1 MKGRTRLRDE
11 GNIPQD
17 TAPTAGSRQQ
27 ATARGHSPKNI
38 LPSRSWGC
46 PSGQGFLGTV
56 RAFLFSHSL
65 NKRMARRKEPREGGW
80 GQEREKRGTGRAR
93 NPEHHP
99 GGFPGKQS
107 PLRPGFPLFLSYF
120 ISPLA
125 RFCPRLLLPAP
136 WGGFGRAEN
145 SRGAAGR
152 RGLQYKEPA
161 ADGDLYPRS
170 PQENRENQRLPP
182 RCEAGLAR
190 PGGLGRE
197 LMGTRAGR
205 RRCHGA
211 GEEER
216 EEPQGS
222 APEPDFP
229 TGRKRGKKHRQQER
243 GEGLRASSLLY
254 KQTVG
259 SRASACTPRPLQKRC
274 KITER
279 LLIFNIFV
287 KTPGP
292 GVMRMQQD
300 VSFQLK

>member
-1 MKGRTRLRDE
+1 ME
-11 GNIPQD
+11 IFIP
-17 TAPTAGSRQQ
+17 A
-27 ATARGHSPKNI
+27 
-38 LPSRSWGC
+38 L
-46 PSGQGFLGTV
+46 
-56 RAFLFSHSL
+56 
-65 NKRMARRKEPREGGW
+65 RRK
-80 GQEREKRGTGRAR
+80 TGKTSGSHRAA
-93 NPEHHP
+93 
-99 GGFPGKQS
+99 
-107 PLRPGFPLFLSYF
+107 RPGWL
-120 ISPLA
+120 I
-125 RFCPRLLLPAP
+125 
-136 WGGFGRAEN
+136 
-145 SRGAAGR
+145 
-152 RGLQYKEPA
+152 Q
-161 ADGDLYPRS
+161 
-170 PQENRENQRLPP
+170 
-182 RCEAGLAR
+182 
-190 PGGLGRE
+190 GGLGRE
-197 LMGTRAGR
+197 LMGARAGR

-211 GEEER
+211 GGEER

-259 SRASACTPRPLQKRC
+259 SRASACTPRPLQKSC